1 MQIPIQQID
10 SPIFE
15 IKVKTVKKQSYF
27 RPRNNLINFI
37 SYYFAFSYES
47 WWFRAWKKIN
57 KT

>member
-27 RPRNNLINFI
+27 RPDNGRFSLIFKNNPKHNFLTTLWTLFL
-37 SYYFAFSYES
+37 YYY
-47 WWFRAWKKIN
+47 
-57 KT
+57 

>member
-27 RPRNNLINFI
+27 RPDGRFSLIQKHNPQHNFLTTLWTLFI
-37 SYYFAFSYES
+37 YYY
-47 WWFRAWKKIN
+47 
-57 KT
+57 